1 MLSKEEVDILIER
14 IREIGKSYVLSDIHV
29 HPYEVLYGGIKYFAN
44 PHHDG
49 LYSVNNLKYEPP
61 ETGPIHDEL
70 SQKEMFLQFDP
81 RLRANMQLLS
91 FRRNFAHT
99 GPMLFSDHMKL
110 CGMRRALLL
119 PVMGPDE
126 DDDATMILMK
136 RMFGKD
142 DRFVLGYCVPNSVRN
157 DDIAKD
163 IRDAIKQYQVKAIK
177 IHPNRTKIDL
187 ASRSGIERIFHILE
201 ASRDVKLPV
210 IVHGG
215 NSLTVQDEGTISYS
229 SANNLQH
236 IEWGITKE
244 PVIIAHA
251 GAFGHDVEEVAN
263 KIIPIMNKLLAR
275 YDNLLVDVAGLEMN
289 SLGIVLNAID
299 VNKILFGSD
308 ALYYFQWQAAAKLL
322 FTLKKSFPGFENDF
336 VKIASVNPGKYL
348 RGWA

>member
-1 MLSKEEVDILIER
+1 
-14 IREIGKSYVLSDIHV
+14 
-29 HPYEVLYGGIKYFAN
+29 
-44 PHHDG
+44 
-49 LYSVNNLKYEPP
+49 
-61 ETGPIHDEL
+61 
-70 SQKEMFLQFDP
+70 
-81 RLRANMQLLS
+81 
-91 FRRNFAHT
+91 
-99 GPMLFSDHMKL
+99 
-110 CGMRRALLL
+110 
-119 PVMGPDE
+119 MGPDE

-163 IRDAIKQYQVKAIK
+163 IREAIRQYHVRAIK

-275 YDNLLVDVAGLEMN
+275 YDNLLVDVAGLEMK
-289 SLGIVLNAID
+289 SLGMVLNAID
-299 VNKILFGSD
+299 VNKILYLIF
-308 ALYYFQWQAAAKLL
+308 A
-322 FTLKKSFPGFENDF
+322 F
-336 VKIASVNPGKYL
+336 VKNYFWLWLFGFLVLPKLFQNILQYDLTNMQKICKNSFYFIIVLSVIIPSLHEMLSIKDNQPFSPWWKERIY
-348 RGWA
+348 RN